1 MQDERLDQILGSWV
15 DPHGQR
21 DWLSSGCIEHHHWDD
36 GVLSLDVALPY
47 PFASVAE
54 ELAAGFQEHL
64 AAAGITSR
72 LRLRLQVPRRKV
84 DRGLAG
90 LQSVKN
96 IIAVASGK
104 GGVGKST
111 TAVNLAFALAAEG
124 ARVGLL
130 DADIYGPSLPTLLGV
145 KAGTRPEVA
154 DEKYFR
160 PLPRLGVEFM
170 SMGLLVTEQTP
181 VVWRGPMATGA
192 LMQMLTQTLWS
203 DLDYLIVDMPPGTGD
218 IALTLAQKVPISAGL
233 IVTTPQDLALLD
245 AIKALEMFRKVSIP
259 VLGVVENMATHVCS
273 HCGHEEAIFGSGG
286 AQRLAQ
292 DYALERLASLPLSI
306 TLRQSADEGRNLQMP
321 DGDADLASRYRHLAR
336 RVAIGLASAEVIA
349 ANRIPNI
356 VFS

>member
-1 MQDERLDQILGSWV
+1 MQDERLDQILSAWI
-15 DPHGQR
+15 DPYWQR
-21 DWLSSGCIEHHHWDD
+21 DWWTTGCIERRHWEK
-36 GVLSLDVALPY
+36 GELLLDVALPY
-47 PFASVAE
+47 PFATRAE
-54 ELAAGFQEHL
+54 ALATSFQEHL

-84 DRGLAG
+84 ESGLAG

-96 IIAVASGK
+96 IVAVASGK

-145 KAGTRPEVA
+145 KPGTRPEVA
-154 DEKYFR
+154 DEKFFR
-160 PLPRLGVEFM
+160 PLPRQGVEFM

-218 IALTLAQKVPISAGL
+218 IALTLAQKVPISAAL

-245 AIKALEMFRKVSIP
+245 AIKAVEMFRKVAIP
-259 VLGVVENMATHVCS
+259 VLGVVENMATHVCTQ
-273 HCGHEEAIFGSGG
+273 CGHEEAIFGAGG

-292 DYALERLASLPLSI
+292 DYAIECLASLPLSAA
-306 TLRQSADEGRNLQMP
+306 LRQSADAGSNLQRHA
-321 DGDADLASRYRHLAR
+321 GDADLASRYRHLAR
-336 RVAIGLASAEVIA
+336 RVAIALASAEVIA